1 MSDNNN
7 KYMSSK
13 ANQCTL
19 PSGRHGG
26 GRVYIR
32 PTFEVINI
40 DMSHVICQSLYNNAG
55 LGNGGGSGDNG
66 QVQGRAAQMRDWAEW
81 EGTY

>member
-1 MSDNNN
+1 
-7 KYMSSK
+7 MSSK

-19 PSGRHGG
+19 PIMGEGRGEG
-26 GRVYIR
+26 LLYIK

-40 DMSHVICQSLYNNAG
+40 DMSQVICQSLYNNAG

>member
-7 KYMSSK
+7 KIMPSK

-19 PSGRHGG
+19 PLGRHGG
-26 GRVYIR
+26 GRVYVR
-32 PTFEVINI
+32 PTFEII
-40 DMSHVICQSLYNNAG
+40 DIDVSQVICQSLYNNAG
-55 LGNGGGSGDNG
+55 LGNGGGSGESG
-66 QVQGRAAQMRDWAEW
+66 QVQGRAAQMRDGQEW